1 MNKRTIQL
9 IIFLA
14 CFSLAGIVITQLF
27 WVQKSMSLQEKSFDN
42 RANQAMRTVA
52 EQLLASNQDSTTRIE
67 PIEITGP
74 MFFVCKV
81 NTVIDSFLLGTL
93 LSYEFEYQDIEA
105 DYVYGIYD
113 CFSDSI
119 TLTKCVKDNI
129 ETQNYVELPD
139 KHLHFEKGVANF
151 WVYFPR
157 PEGFLISQIGKWL
170 FSSLGLL
177 IIVIFTFSFTIFSII
192 KQKKLSEMKTD
203 FINNMTH
210 ELKTPISTIGLST
223 EVLMKEATQSDKEKI
238 QQYARIISEENNRLR
253 TQVEKVLQMAI
264 LDRGQFELN
273 VKELDLHD
281 LIDSAVE
288 KQRLT
293 VENRGGT
300 LSLQK
305 NAEETILNADW
316 EHLQNVVENLL
327 DNANKYSNADPVI
340 EVETTNNKHG
350 VLITVTDQGIG
361 MDKESQKH
369 IFDKFYRVST
379 GDVHDVKGFGLGLN
393 YVQIIVDA
401 HGGDIKVTS
410 SPGKGSTFE
419 IFLPFA

>member
-1 MNKRTIQL
+1 MNKRTIQI

-27 WVQKSMSLQEKSFDN
+27 WVQKSMSLQEKSFYN
-42 RANQAMRTVA
+42 RAKQAMRTVA
-52 EQLLASNQDSTTRIE
+52 GQLLESNQDSTTRIE
-67 PIEITGP
+67 PIEISNP

-81 NTVIDSFLLGTL
+81 NTPIDSFLLSSL
-93 LSYEFEYQDIEA
+93 LKYEFEYQDIEA

-119 TLTKCVKDNI
+119 TLTKCVIDNI
-129 ETQNYVELPD
+129 ETGNCVEVPEE
-139 KHLHFEKGVANF
+139 HFHFEKGVANF

-170 FSSLGLL
+170 FSSIGLL
-177 IIVIFTFSFTIFSII
+177 VIVIFTFSFTIFSII

-223 EVLMKEATQSDKEKI
+223 EVLMKDETQADKEKI
-238 QQYARIISEENNRLR
+238 QRYARIISEENNRLR

-273 VKELDLHD
+273 VKELDIHD
-281 LIDSAVE
+281 LLDSAVE
-288 KQRLT
+288 KQRIT

-300 LSLQK
+300 LDLEK
-305 NAEETILNADW
+305 NAEQSIIHGDW
-316 EHLQNVVENLL
+316 EHLQSVVENLL
-327 DNANKYSNADPVI
+327 DNANKYSLENPTI
-340 EVETTNNKHG
+340 EVETSNNKHG
-350 VLITVTDQGIG
+350 ILIHVTDHGIG

-393 YVQIIVDA
+393 YVKIIVDA
-401 HGGDIKVTS
+401 HEGDIKVIS
-410 SPGKGSTFE
+410 SLDKGSTFE

>member
-1 MNKRTIQL
+1 
-9 IIFLA
+9 
-14 CFSLAGIVITQLF
+14 
-27 WVQKSMSLQEKSFDN
+27 MSLQEISFDN
-42 RANQAMRTVA
+42 RAKAAMRTVA
-52 EQLLASNQDSTTRIE
+52 EQLLVSNQDSTTRIE
-67 PIEITGP
+67 PINLTGP

-81 NTVIDSFLLGTL
+81 NTPIDSFLLSTL
-93 LSYEFEYQDIEA
+93 LKYEFEYQDIQA

-119 TLTKCVKDNI
+119 TLSKFVKDDI

-139 KHLHFEKGVANF
+139 ENINFEKGVANF
-151 WVYFPR
+151 WVYFQR
-157 PEGFLISQIGKWL
+157 PEGLMISEIGKWL
-170 FSSLGLL
+170 FSSAGLL

-192 KQKKLSEMKTD
+192 KQKQLTEMKTD

-210 ELKTPISTIGLST
+210 EFKTPISTIGLST
-223 EVLMKEATQSDKEKI
+223 EVLMKEETQSDKQKI

-281 LIDSAVE
+281 LIGSAVE
-288 KQRLT
+288 KQRIT

-300 LSLQK
+300 LSLER
-305 NAEETILNADW
+305 NAENSNVRADW

-327 DNANKYSNADPVI
+327 DNANKYSNSAPI
-340 EVETTNNKHG
+340 IKVETYNNKHG
-350 VLITVTDQGIG
+350 VLIRVADQGIG
-361 MDKESQKH
+361 MDRESQKY

-393 YVQIIVDA
+393 YVKIIMDA
-401 HGGDIKVTS
+401 HDGNIEVNS
-410 SPGKGSTFE
+410 APGKGSSFE